1 MVMHDFYSHSHT
13 RCHFSVDLILVSVV
27 GYLRN
32 VCLSM
37 FTLRQ
42 YVILFPYNLVLK
54 SVQYLSR
61 TGSGIQRNEEF
72 VIFNV
77 PNVC

>member
-1 MVMHDFYSHSHT
+1 MLFFCV
-13 RCHFSVDLILVSVV
+13 LILVSVV

-32 VCLSM
+32 VYLSM

-42 YVILFPYNLVLK
+42 YVNLFPYNLVLE

-61 TGSGIQRNEEF
+61 TGSGIQHNEEF
-72 VIFNV
+72 VFITFQIYV
-77 PNVC
+77 AFDKG